1 VGSFHH
7 GNADTGAL
15 DADIGESSWIA
26 FLVYA
31 DASPIEIEQA
41 DIFWCLQGIGNS
53 EPPDRTCAAR
63 YGIKR
68 AANLSRM
75 LSL

>member
-7 GNADTGAL
+7 GNADAGAL
-15 DADIGESSWIA
+15 DADIGGSSWIA

-31 DASPIEIEQA
+31 DASPTEIEQA

-53 EPPDRTCAAR
+53 IE
-63 YGIKR
+63 
-68 AANLSRM
+68 
-75 LSL
+75 

>member
-7 GNADTGAL
+7 GNADAGAL
-15 DADIGESSWIA
+15 DADIGESSWDC

-31 DASPIEIEQA
+31 DASPTEIEQV

-53 EPPDRTCAAR
+53 LE
-63 YGIKR
+63 
-68 AANLSRM
+68 
-75 LSL
+75 

>member
-15 DADIGESSWIA
+15 DADIGESSWIV

-31 DASPIEIEQA
+31 DASPTEIEQA
-41 DIFWCLQGIGNS
+41 VIFRCLQGIGN
-53 EPPDRTCAAR
+53 
-63 YGIKR
+63 GIV
-68 AANLSRM
+68 
-75 LSL
+75 